1 MAPSDSEDEFADASG
16 PIANQNVN
24 SLIEQ
29 CRNFVPQSNTEIRK
43 KLVSLNCS
51 NHQTRSASQKTKTEV
66 ADVLRELSTDFTKIS
81 KKLDIIADS
90 MLYLLDKSSENEQ
103 RIAQIEKKLS
113 EISKKNKN
121 PASFTK
127 CCFHGAK

>member
-51 NHQTRSASQKTKTEV
+51 DRQTRSASQK
-66 ADVLRELSTDFTKIS
+66 
-81 KKLDIIADS
+81 
-90 MLYLLDKSSENEQ
+90 N
-103 RIAQIEKKLS
+103 
-113 EISKKNKN
+113 
-121 PASFTK
+121 
-127 CCFHGAK
+127 